1 MFHSKEPVMK
11 TTTLLLI
18 LGTAT
23 AISGF
28 AAPSLRLSGILA
40 QNAGN
45 GTGFRTL
52 DSTGITNDPATGN
65 LLILNGGTLFE
76 QEKNGRRKKVLNLV
90 NTPGTL
96 CNDGKNVFLKS
107 NQVVTRIGRVENE
120 WKKLHQFFLKKPY
133 RHITIADAGT
143 SGGFAA
149 KGKIFAL
156 DGREVHAFTR
166 EGKLLGIVLT
176 LPELRNSCPYTALAI
191 LPGSG
196 DLLASSYYPDLKFY
210 RFRTDGTEYKKDGW
224 PISGWVTESAFTEG
238 AVWGFHSAATR
249 YGDSVVRRNALR
261 KIGEHDLYLSGIAS
275 DGRNGYYLNTSQ
287 GILHYPAGS
296 FDEAVE
302 RIGGSGTVKTLALNG
317 SQIVVSLGN
326 RLYALKLDDACDS
339 PLSSQGN
346 EPWRVG
352 NGWSGESDG
361 IAADGNAFLV
371 YDRKGGI
378 LWRFQPKAEGA
389 ERWVRQPGTFRD
401 LRDMAVRNGKRFFL
415 DAGTAAFRN
424 NPNRIDA
431 FDSDTV
437 AVADSRSVSLIVKG
451 REQWTTALKEI
462 RDIAVLGEYL
472 AVAAG
477 DSLLLLDRK
486 EGKIVF
492 RTPAKLDHLAAD
504 GKWLIGS
511 DPDQA
516 AILRFKLK
524 P

>member
-1 MFHSKEPVMK
+1 M
-11 TTTLLLI
+11 I
-18 LGTAT
+18 LGIAAT
-23 AISGF
+23 VNTF
-28 AAPSLRLSGILA
+28 AAPTLRLSGTLA
-40 QNAGN
+40 QNAEN

-52 DSTGITNDPATGN
+52 NSAGITNDPENGN
-65 LLILNGGTLFE
+65 LLILNEGNLYE
-76 QEKNGRRKKVLNLV
+76 QDKDGSRKMVLKLV
-90 NTPGTL
+90 NTPGAL
-96 CNDGKNVFLKS
+96 FNDGKNVFIKS
-107 NQVVTRIGRVENE
+107 NQVVTRIGKVGNK

-133 RHITIADAGT
+133 RHIAIADAGT
-143 SGGFAA
+143 SAGFAA

-156 DGREVHAFTR
+156 DGRDVHAFSID
-166 EGKLLGIVLT
+166 GKALGVVLT
-176 LPELRNSCPYTALAI
+176 LPELLNKCPYTTLAI

-196 DLLASSYYPDLKFY
+196 DLLAASYYPDLKFY
-210 RFRTDGTEYKKDGW
+210 RFQADGSEYKKDGW
-224 PISGWVTESAFTEG
+224 PISGWVTETAFAEG
-238 AVWGFHSAATR
+238 RIWGFHSAATG
-249 YGDSVVRRNALR
+249 YSASVVKRNDLP
-261 KIGEHDLYLSGIAS
+261 KIGKNDLYLTGIAT
-275 DGRNGYYLNTSQ
+275 DGKNGYYLNTSQ
-287 GILHYPAGS
+287 GIKHYPVGS
-296 FDEAVE
+296 LEEAVE

-389 ERWVRQPGTFRD
+389 ERWVRQPETFRD

-451 REQWTTALKEI
+451 REQG
-462 RDIAVLGEYL
+462 RP
-472 AVAAG
+472 
-477 DSLLLLDRK
+477 R
-486 EGKIVF
+486 
-492 RTPAKLDHLAAD
+492 
-504 GKWLIGS
+504 
-511 DPDQA
+511 
-516 AILRFKLK
+516 
-524 P
+524 